1 MPSKRINDALNAEIG
16 LEFFAHLQYVAMAV
30 YFESRSLDKLAAFF
44 YNQGEE
50 EKMHALMI
58 IKYLV
63 ETGGT
68 VSIPAIDQPKQEFAS
83 ALELAQLFLNQEKH
97 VTEQFYRMNAMALE
111 DGDYISQ
118 NFLQWFIAEQREEM
132 ATASK
137 LIDLIRM
144 AGDNLLLV
152 EMHVASLET
161 GQAGGPAAAAG

>member
-1 MPSKRINDALNAEIG
+1 MPSKRVNDALNAEIG

-44 YNQGEE
+44 YNQAEE

-68 VSIPAIDQPKQEFAS
+68 VNIPAIDQPKQEFAS
-83 ALELAQLFLNQEKH
+83 ALELAQLFLDQEKH
-97 VTEQFYRMNAMALE
+97 VTDQFYKMNAMALE

-152 EMHVASLET
+152 EMSVASLEA
-161 GQAGGPAAAAG
+161 GQASGPAAAG